1 MPVTI
6 NGNGSI
12 TGLSV
17 GTGTIRSIDGAII
30 NGTAT
35 SLTLHIENMT
45 GTVSI
50 KYYEG
55 STLVATVASQT
66 VTSSFTIVTAVP
78 AAVYGQSVG
87 DTIAVE
93 VVESSGGVSGNR
105 IFLTVSSLPTGG
117 TVTTSGSDRIHTFSG
132 TGLDYSGSDVFVNTI
147 NNLTV
152 RYLLIGG
159 GGGAP
164 GYGGSDGGG
173 GGGGGFVT
181 GTTTLPIG
189 TYTITVGKGGAGG
202 NYNFRQGG
210 YAHDGEDALSPGG
223 RNGGDS
229 KFYQFTAFGG
239 GRGSLAGTNATGGAG
254 HGGSGG
260 GGTNASN
267 SFAVGASINGQGN
280 AGGTGAGSGNGKS
293 GGGGGGAGAVG
304 GNGSNGNGGNG
315 GAGLASDISGSSVT
329 YAGGGGGV
337 VYTGTSGTGGSG
349 GGGAAKSYNQG
360 NGVSGTDGLGGGG
373 GACATLNVDGGRGG
387 NGIVIL
393 RYTP

>member
-30 NGTAT
+30 NATAT

-50 KYYEG
+50 KYYENN
-55 STLVATVASQT
+55 TLVATVANQT

-78 AAVYGQSVG
+78 AAVYGQTVG

-93 VVESSGGVSGNR
+93 VVDSSGGVSGNR
-105 IFLTVSSLPTGG
+105 IFLTVSSLPSGG

-132 TGLDYSGSDVFVNTI
+132 TGRNTGSGVFVNTI
-147 NNLTV
+147 NNLSV
-152 RYLLIGG
+152 QYLLVGG

-173 GGGGGFVT
+173 GGGGGFLT
-181 GTTTLPIG
+181 GTTKLPIG
-189 TYTITVGKGGAGG
+189 TYHIEVGKGGAGG
-202 NYNFRQGG
+202 NYNLRAAG
-210 YAHDGEDALSPGG
+210 YAHDGEHGTSPGA

-239 GRGSLAGTNATGGAG
+239 GAGSLAGSGVGGAG
-254 HGGSGG
+254 DGGSGG
-260 GGTNASN
+260 GGTDGSKYKGHG
-267 SFAVGASINGQGN
+267 SSINGQGN
-280 AGGTGAGSGNGKS
+280 EGGTGAGSCNGKA
-293 GGGGGGAGAVG
+293 GGGGGGAGGVG
-304 GNGSNGNGGNG
+304 GNGTNGNGGNG
-315 GAGLASDISGSSVT
+315 GAGLASSISGSSVIS
-329 YAGGGGGV
+329 AGGGGGV
-337 VYTGTSGTGGSG
+337 VYTGTSGSGGSG
-349 GGGAAKSYNQG
+349 GGGAAKSYNAG
-360 NGVSGTDGLGGGG
+360 DGVSGTDGLGGGG
-373 GACATLNVDGGRGG
+373 GAVATLNGDGGRGG
-387 NGIVIL
+387 NGVVIL

>member
-30 NGTAT
+30 NATAT

-50 KYYEG
+50 KYYENN
-55 STLVATVASQT
+55 TLVATVANQT

-78 AAVYGQSVG
+78 AAVYGQTVG

-93 VVESSGGVSGNR
+93 VVDSSGGVSGNR
-105 IFLTVSSLPTGG
+105 IFLTVSSLPSGG

-132 TGLDYSGSDVFVNTI
+132 TGRNTGSGVFVNTI
-147 NNLTV
+147 NILSV
-152 RYLLIGG
+152 QYLLVGG

-173 GGGGGFVT
+173 GGGGGFLT
-181 GTTTLPIG
+181 GTTKLPIG
-189 TYTITVGKGGAGG
+189 TYHIEVGKGGAGG
-202 NYNFRQGG
+202 NYNLRAAG
-210 YAHDGEDALSPGG
+210 YAHDGEHGTSPGA

-239 GRGSLAGTNATGGAG
+239 GAGSLAGSGVGGAG
-254 HGGSGG
+254 DGGSGG
-260 GGTNASN
+260 GGTDGSN
-267 SFAVGASINGQGN
+267 SKGPGSSINGQGN
-280 AGGTGAGSGNGKS
+280 AGGTGAGSGNGKA
-293 GGGGGGAGAVG
+293 GGGGGGAGGVG
-304 GNGSNGNGGNG
+304 GNGTNGNGGNG
-315 GAGLASDISGSSVT
+315 GAGLASSISGSSVI

-337 VYTGTSGTGGSG
+337 VYTGTSGSGGSG
-349 GGGAAKSYNQG
+349 GGGAAKSYNAG
-360 NGVSGTDGLGGGG
+360 DGVSGTDGLGGGG
-373 GACATLNVDGGRGG
+373 GAVATLNGDGGRGG
-387 NGIVIL
+387 NGVVIL

>member
-30 NGTAT
+30 NATAT

-50 KYYEG
+50 KYYENN
-55 STLVATVASQT
+55 TLVATVANQT

-78 AAVYGQSVG
+78 AAVYGQTVG

-93 VVESSGGVSGNR
+93 VVDSSGGVSGNR
-105 IFLTVSSLPTGG
+105 IFLTVSSLPSGG

-132 TGLDYSGSDVFVNTI
+132 TGRNTGSGVFVNTI
-147 NNLTV
+147 NNLSV
-152 RYLLIGG
+152 QYLLVGG

-173 GGGGGFVT
+173 GGGRGFLT
-181 GTTTLPIG
+181 GTTKLQIG
-189 TYTITVGKGGAGG
+189 TYHIEVGKGGAGG
-202 NYNFRQGG
+202 NYNLRAAG
-210 YAHDGEDALSPGG
+210 YAHDGEHGTSPGA

-229 KFYQFTAFGG
+229 KFYQFTAFVGG
-239 GRGSLAGTNATGGAG
+239 AGSLAGSGVGGAG
-254 HGGSGG
+254 DGGSGG
-260 GGTNASN
+260 GGTDGSN
-267 SFAVGASINGQGN
+267 SKGPGSSINGQGN
-280 AGGTGAGSGNGKS
+280 AGGTGAG
-293 GGGGGGAGAVG
+293 GA
-304 GNGSNGNGGNG
+304 
-315 GAGLASDISGSSVT
+315 
-329 YAGGGGGV
+329 
-337 VYTGTSGTGGSG
+337 G
-349 GGGAAKSYNQG
+349 GGGAAKSYNAG
-360 NGVSGTDGLGGGG
+360 DGVSGTDGLGGGG
-373 GACATLNVDGGRGG
+373 GAVATLNGDGGRGG
-387 NGIVIL
+387 NGVVIL

>member
-30 NGTAT
+30 NATAT

-50 KYYEG
+50 KYYENN
-55 STLVATVASQT
+55 TLVATVANQT

-78 AAVYGQSVG
+78 AAVYGQTVG

-93 VVESSGGVSGNR
+93 VVDSSGGVSGNR
-105 IFLTVSSLPTGG
+105 IFLTVSSLPSGG

-132 TGLDYSGSDVFVNTI
+132 TGRNTGSGVFVNTI
-147 NNLTV
+147 NNLSV
-152 RYLLIGG
+152 QYLLVGG

-173 GGGGGFVT
+173 GGGGGFLT
-181 GTTTLPIG
+181 GTTKLPIG
-189 TYTITVGKGGAGG
+189 TYHIEVGKGGAGG
-202 NYNFRQGG
+202 NYNLRAAG
-210 YAHDGEDALSPGG
+210 YAHDGEHGTSPGA

-239 GRGSLAGTNATGGAG
+239 GAGSLAGSGVGGAG
-254 HGGSGG
+254 DGGSGG
-260 GGTNASN
+260 GGTDGSN
-267 SFAVGASINGQGN
+267 SKGPGSSINGQGN
-280 AGGTGAGSGNGKS
+280 AGGTGAGSGNGKA
-293 GGGGGGAGAVG
+293 GGGGGGAGGVG
-304 GNGSNGNGGNG
+304 GNGTNGNGGNG
-315 GAGLASDISGSSVT
+315 GAGLASSISGSSVI

-337 VYTGTSGTGGSG
+337 VYTGPSGSGGSG
-349 GGGAAKSYNQG
+349 GGGAAKSYNAG
-360 NGVSGTDGLGGGG
+360 DGVSGTDGLGGGG
-373 GACATLNVDGGRGG
+373 GAVATLNGDGGRGG
-387 NGIVIL
+387 NGVVIL

>member
-30 NGTAT
+30 NATAT

-78 AAVYGQSVG
+78 AAVYGKSVG
-87 DTIAVE
+87 SSIAVE

-105 IFLTVSSLPTGG
+105 IFLTVSSLPSGG

-132 TGLDYSGSDVFVNTI
+132 TGRNTGSGVFVNTI
-147 NNLTV
+147 NNLSV
-152 RYLLIGG
+152 QYLLVGG

-173 GGGGGFVT
+173 GGAGGFLT
-181 GTTTLPIG
+181 GTTKLPIG
-189 TYTITVGKGGAGG
+189 TYHIEVGKGGAGG
-202 NYNFRQGG
+202 NYNLRAAG
-210 YAHDGEDALSPGG
+210 YANDGEHGTSPGA

-239 GRGSLAGTNATGGAG
+239 GAGSLAGSGVGGAG
-254 HGGSGG
+254 NGGSGG
-260 GGTNASN
+260 GGTDGSN
-267 SFAVGASINGQGN
+267 SKGPGSSLNSQGN
-280 AGGTGAGSGNGKS
+280 AGGTGAGSGNGKA
-293 GGGGGGAGAVG
+293 GGGGGGAGGVG
-304 GNGSNGNGGNG
+304 GNGTNGNGGNG
-315 GAGLASDISGSSVT
+315 GAGLASSISGSSVT
-329 YAGGGGGV
+329 YAGGGAGC

-349 GGGAAKSYNQG
+349 GGGAAKSYNAG
-360 NGVSGTDGLGGGG
+360 DGVSGTDGLGGGG
-373 GACATLNVDGGRGG
+373 GAVATLNNDGGRGG
-387 NGIVIL
+387 NGVVIL

>member
-30 NGTAT
+30 NATAT

-50 KYYEG
+50 KYYENN
-55 STLVATVASQT
+55 TLVATVANQT

-78 AAVYGQSVG
+78 AAVYGQTVG

-93 VVESSGGVSGNR
+93 VVDSSGGVSGNR
-105 IFLTVSSLPTGG
+105 IFLTVSSLPSGG

-132 TGLDYSGSDVFVNTI
+132 TGRNTGSGVFVNTI
-147 NNLTV
+147 NNLSVLYV
-152 RYLLIGG
+152 RVGG

-173 GGGGGFVT
+173 GGGGGFLT
-181 GTTTLPIG
+181 GTTKLPIG
-189 TYTITVGKGGAGG
+189 TYHIEVGKGGAGG
-202 NYNFRQGG
+202 NYNLRAAG
-210 YAHDGEDALSPGG
+210 YAHDGEHGTSPGA

-239 GRGSLAGTNATGGAG
+239 GAGSLAGSGVGGAG
-254 HGGSGG
+254 DGGSGG
-260 GGTNASN
+260 GGTDGSN
-267 SFAVGASINGQGN
+267 SKGPGSSINGQGN
-280 AGGTGAGSGNGKS
+280 AGGTGAGSGNGKA
-293 GGGGGGAGAVG
+293 GGGGGGAGGVG
-304 GNGSNGNGGNG
+304 GNGTNGNGGNG
-315 GAGLASDISGSSVT
+315 GAGLASSISGSSVI

-337 VYTGTSGTGGSG
+337 VYTGTSGSG
-349 GGGAAKSYNQG
+349 G
-360 NGVSGTDGLGGGG
+360 
-373 GACATLNVDGGRGG
+373 
-387 NGIVIL
+387 
-393 RYTP
+393 

>member
-30 NGTAT
+30 NATAT

-50 KYYEG
+50 KYYENN
-55 STLVATVASQT
+55 TLVATVANQT

-78 AAVYGQSVG
+78 AAVYGQTVG

-93 VVESSGGVSGNR
+93 VVDSSGGVSGNR
-105 IFLTVSSLPTGG
+105 IFLTVSSLPSGG

-132 TGLDYSGSDVFVNTI
+132 TGRNTGSGVFVNTI
-147 NNLTV
+147 NNLSV
-152 RYLLIGG
+152 QYLLVGG

-173 GGGGGFVT
+173 GGGGGFLT
-181 GTTTLPIG
+181 GTTKLPIG
-189 TYTITVGKGGAGG
+189 TYHIEVGKGGAGG
-202 NYNFRQGG
+202 NYNLRAAG
-210 YAHDGEDALSPGG
+210 YAHDGEHGTSPGA

-239 GRGSLAGTNATGGAG
+239 GAGSLAGSGVGGAG
-254 HGGSGG
+254 DGGSGG
-260 GGTNASN
+260 GGTDGAN
-267 SFAVGASINGQGN
+267 SKGPGSSINGQGN
-280 AGGTGAGSGNGKS
+280 AGGTGAGSGNGKA
-293 GGGGGGAGAVG
+293 GGGGGGAGGVG
-304 GNGSNGNGGNG
+304 GNGTNGNGGNG
-315 GAGLASDISGSSVT
+315 GAGLASSISGSSVI

-337 VYTGTSGTGGSG
+337 VYTGTSGSGGSG
-349 GGGAAKSYNQG
+349 GGGAAKSYNAG
-360 NGVSGTDGLGGGG
+360 DGVSGTDGLGGGG
-373 GACATLNVDGGRGG
+373 GAVATLNGDGGRGG
-387 NGIVIL
+387 NGVVIL

>member
-30 NGTAT
+30 NATAT

-50 KYYEG
+50 KYYENN
-55 STLVATVASQT
+55 TLVATVANQT

-78 AAVYGQSVG
+78 AAVYGQTVG

-93 VVESSGGVSGNR
+93 VVDSSGGVSGNR
-105 IFLTVSSLPTGG
+105 IFLTVSSLPSGG

-132 TGLDYSGSDVFVNTI
+132 TGRNTGSGVFVNTI
-147 NNLTV
+147 NNLSV
-152 RYLLIGG
+152 QYLLVGG

-173 GGGGGFVT
+173 GGGGGFLT
-181 GTTTLPIG
+181 GTTKLPIG
-189 TYTITVGKGGAGG
+189 TYHIEVGKGGAGG
-202 NYNFRQGG
+202 NYNLRAAG
-210 YAHDGEDALSPGG
+210 YAHDGEHGTSPGA

-239 GRGSLAGTNATGGAG
+239 GAGSLAGSGVGGAG
-254 HGGSGG
+254 DGGSGG
-260 GGTNASN
+260 GGTDGSK
-267 SFAVGASINGQGN
+267 SKGAGSSINGQGN
-280 AGGTGAGSGNGKS
+280 AGGTGAGSGNGKA
-293 GGGGGGAGAVG
+293 GGGGGGAGGVG
-304 GNGSNGNGGNG
+304 GNGTNGNGGNG
-315 GAGLASDISGSSVT
+315 GAGLASSISGSSVI

-337 VYTGTSGTGGSG
+337 VYTGTSGSGGSG
-349 GGGAAKSYNQG
+349 GGGAAKSYNAG
-360 NGVSGTDGLGGGG
+360 DGVSGTDGLGGGG
-373 GACATLNVDGGRGG
+373 GAVATLNGDGGRGG
-387 NGIVIL
+387 NGVVIL

>member
-6 NGNGSI
+6 NGDGSI

-30 NGTAT
+30 NATAT

-55 STLVATVASQT
+55 STLVATVTGQT

-87 DTIAVE
+87 DSIGVE
-93 VVESSGGVSGNR
+93 VVDSSGGVSGNR

-132 TGLDYSGSDVFVNTI
+132 SGRRNTGSGVFINTI

-202 NYNFRQGG
+202 NYNLRASG
-210 YAHDGEDALSPGG
+210 YAHDAEHGTSAGA

-239 GRGSLAGTNATGGAG
+239 GAGSLAGGGGTGGAG
-254 HGGSGG
+254 NGGSGG
-260 GGTNASN
+260 GGTNGSN
-267 SFAVGASINGQGN
+267 SFGPGSSISGQGN
-280 AGGTGAGSGNGKS
+280 AGGTGSGSGNGKA

-304 GNGSNGNGGNG
+304 GNGTNGNGGNG
-315 GAGLASDISGSSVT
+315 GAGLASDISGSSVIMH
-329 YAGGGGGV
+329 
-337 VYTGTSGTGGSG
+337 
-349 GGGAAKSYNQG
+349 
-360 NGVSGTDGLGGGG
+360 
-373 GACATLNVDGGRGG
+373 
-387 NGIVIL
+387 GIFL
-393 RYTP
+393 

>member
-30 NGTAT
+30 NATAT

-50 KYYEG
+50 KYYENN
-55 STLVATVASQT
+55 TLVATVANQT

-78 AAVYGQSVG
+78 AAVYGQTVG

-93 VVESSGGVSGNR
+93 VVDSSGGVSGNR
-105 IFLTVSSLPTGG
+105 IFLTVSSLPSGG

-132 TGLDYSGSDVFVNTI
+132 TGRNTGSGVFVNTI
-147 NNLTV
+147 NNLSV
-152 RYLLIGG
+152 QYLLVGG

-173 GGGGGFVT
+173 GGGGGFLT
-181 GTTTLPIG
+181 GTTKLPIG
-189 TYTITVGKGGAGG
+189 TYHIEVGKGGAGG
-202 NYNFRQGG
+202 NYNLRAAG
-210 YAHDGEDALSPGG
+210 YAHDGEHGTSPGA

-239 GRGSLAGTNATGGAG
+239 GAGSLAGSGVGGAG
-254 HGGSGG
+254 DGGSGG
-260 GGTNASN
+260 GGTDGSN
-267 SFAVGASINGQGN
+267 SKGPGSSINGQGN
-280 AGGTGAGSGNGKS
+280 AGGTGAGSGNGS
-293 GGGGGGAGAVG
+293 AAGGGGGAGGVG
-304 GNGSNGNGGNG
+304 GNGTNGNGGNG
-315 GAGLASDISGSSVT
+315 GAGLASSISGSSVI

-337 VYTGTSGTGGSG
+337 VYTGTSGSGGSG
-349 GGGAAKSYNQG
+349 GGGAAKSYNAG
-360 NGVSGTDGLGGGG
+360 EGVSGTDGLGGGG
-373 GACATLNVDGGRGG
+373 GAVATLNGDGGRGG
-387 NGIVIL
+387 NGVVIL

>member
-30 NGTAT
+30 NATAT
-35 SLTLHIENMT
+35 SLTLHIENMA

-55 STLVATVASQT
+55 STLVATVPNQT

-78 AAVYGQSVG
+78 AAVYGKSVG
-87 DTIAVE
+87 SSIAVE

-105 IFLTVSSLPTGG
+105 IFLTVSSLPSGG

-132 TGLDYSGSDVFVNTI
+132 TGRNTGSGVFVNTI
-147 NNLTV
+147 NNLSV
-152 RYLLIGG
+152 QYLLVGG

-173 GGGGGFVT
+173 GGAGGFLT
-181 GTTTLPIG
+181 GTTKLPIG
-189 TYTITVGKGGAGG
+189 TYHIEVGKGGAGG
-202 NYNFRQGG
+202 NYNLRAAG
-210 YAHDGEDALSPGG
+210 YANDGEHGTSPGA

-239 GRGSLAGTNATGGAG
+239 GAGSLAGSGVGGAG
-254 HGGSGG
+254 DGGSGG
-260 GGTNASN
+260 GGTDGSN
-267 SFAVGASINGQGN
+267 SKGPGSSLNGQGN
-280 AGGTGAGSGNGKS
+280 AGGTGAGSGNGKA
-293 GGGGGGAGAVG
+293 GGGGGGAGGVG
-304 GNGSNGNGGNG
+304 GNGTNGNGGNG
-315 GAGLASDISGSSVT
+315 GAGLASSISGSSVT

-337 VYTGTSGTGGSG
+337 VYTGTSGSGGSG
-349 GGGAAKSYNQG
+349 GGGAAKSYGAG

-373 GACATLNVDGGRGG
+373 GAVATLNNDGGRGG
-387 NGIVIL
+387 NGVVIL

>member
-30 NGTAT
+30 NATAT

-50 KYYEG
+50 KYYENN
-55 STLVATVASQT
+55 TLVATVANQT

-78 AAVYGQSVG
+78 AAVYGQTVG

-93 VVESSGGVSGNR
+93 VVDSSGGVSGNR
-105 IFLTVSSLPTGG
+105 IFLTVSSLPSGG

-132 TGLDYSGSDVFVNTI
+132 TGRNTGSGVFVNTI
-147 NNLTV
+147 NNLSV
-152 RYLLIGG
+152 QYLLVGG

-173 GGGGGFVT
+173 GGGGGFLT
-181 GTTTLPIG
+181 GTTKLPIG
-189 TYTITVGKGGAGG
+189 TYHIEVGKGGAGG
-202 NYNFRQGG
+202 NYNLRAAG
-210 YAHDGEDALSPGG
+210 YAHDGEHGTSPGA

-239 GRGSLAGTNATGGAG
+239 GAGSLAGSGVGGAG
-254 HGGSGG
+254 DGGSGG
-260 GGTNASN
+260 GGTDGSN
-267 SFAVGASINGQGN
+267 SKGPGSSINGQGN
-280 AGGTGAGSGNGKS
+280 AGGTGAGSGNGKA
-293 GGGGGGAGAVG
+293 GGGGGGAGGVG
-304 GNGSNGNGGNG
+304 GNGTNGNGGNG
-315 GAGLASDISGSSVT
+315 GARLASSISGSSVI

-337 VYTGTSGTGGSG
+337 VYTGTSGSGGSG
-349 GGGAAKSYNQG
+349 GGGAAKSYNAG
-360 NGVSGTDGLGGGG
+360 DGVSGTDGLGGGG
-373 GACATLNVDGGRGG
+373 GAVATLNGDGGRGG
-387 NGIVIL
+387 NGVVIL

>member
-30 NGTAT
+30 NATAT

-50 KYYEG
+50 KYYENN
-55 STLVATVASQT
+55 TLVATVANQT

-78 AAVYGQSVG
+78 AAVYGQTVG

-93 VVESSGGVSGNR
+93 VVDSSGGVSGNR
-105 IFLTVSSLPTGG
+105 IFLTVSSLPSGG

-132 TGLDYSGSDVFVNTI
+132 TGRNTGSGVFVNTI
-147 NNLTV
+147 NNLSV
-152 RYLLIGG
+152 QYLLVGG

-173 GGGGGFVT
+173 GGGGGFLT
-181 GTTTLPIG
+181 GTTKLPIG
-189 TYTITVGKGGAGG
+189 TYHIEVGKGGAGG
-202 NYNFRQGG
+202 NYNLRAAG
-210 YAHDGEDALSPGG
+210 YAHDGEHGTSPGA

-239 GRGSLAGTNATGGAG
+239 GAGSLAGSGVGGAG
-254 HGGSGG
+254 DGGSGG
-260 GGTNASN
+260 GGTDGSN
-267 SFAVGASINGQGN
+267 SKGPGSSINGQGN
-280 AGGTGAGSGNGKS
+280 AGGTGAGSGNGKA
-293 GGGGGGAGAVG
+293 GGGGGGAGGVG
-304 GNGSNGNGGNG
+304 GNGTNGNGGNG
-315 GAGLASDISGSSVT
+315 GAGLASSISGSSVI

-337 VYTGTSGTGGSG
+337 VYTGTSGSGGSG
-349 GGGAAKSYNQG
+349 GGGAAKSYNAG
-360 NGVSGTDGLGGGG
+360 DGVSGTDGLGGGG
-373 GACATLNVDGGRGG
+373 GAVATLNGDGGRGG
-387 NGIVIL
+387 NGVVIL

>member
-30 NGTAT
+30 NATAT

-117 TVTTSGSDRIHTFSG
+117 TVTTLSLIH
-132 TGLDYSGSDVFVNTI
+132 I
-147 NNLTV
+147 
-152 RYLLIGG
+152 
-159 GGGAP
+159 
-164 GYGGSDGGG
+164 
-173 GGGGGFVT
+173 
-181 GTTTLPIG
+181 
-189 TYTITVGKGGAGG
+189 
-202 NYNFRQGG
+202 
-210 YAHDGEDALSPGG
+210 
-223 RNGGDS
+223 
-229 KFYQFTAFGG
+229 
-239 GRGSLAGTNATGGAG
+239 
-254 HGGSGG
+254 
-260 GGTNASN
+260 
-267 SFAVGASINGQGN
+267 
-280 AGGTGAGSGNGKS
+280 
-293 GGGGGGAGAVG
+293 
-304 GNGSNGNGGNG
+304 
-315 GAGLASDISGSSVT
+315 
-329 YAGGGGGV
+329 
-337 VYTGTSGTGGSG
+337 
-349 GGGAAKSYNQG
+349 
-360 NGVSGTDGLGGGG
+360 
-373 GACATLNVDGGRGG
+373 
-387 NGIVIL
+387 
-393 RYTP
+393 

>member
-6 NGNGSI
+6 NGNGNI

-30 NGTAT
+30 NATAT

-45 GTVSI
+45 GTVSV

-55 STLVATVASQT
+55 STLVATVTNQT

-93 VVESSGGVSGNR
+93 VVDSSGGVSGNR
-105 IFLTVSSLPTGG
+105 IFLTVSSLPSGG

-132 TGLDYSGSDVFVNTI
+132 TGRNTGSGVFVNTI
-147 NNLTV
+147 NNLSV
-152 RYLLIGG
+152 QYLLVGG

-164 GYGGSDGGG
+164 GYGGADGGG

-202 NYNFRQGG
+202 NYNLRAAG
-210 YAHDGEDALSPGG
+210 YANDGEHGTSPGA

-239 GRGSLAGTNATGGAG
+239 GAGSLAGGGVGGAG
-254 HGGSGG
+254 DGGSGG

-267 SFAVGASINGQGN
+267 SKGPGSSLNGQGN
-280 AGGTGAGSGNGKS
+280 AGGTGAGSGNGKA
-293 GGGGGGAGAVG
+293 GGGGGGAGGVG
-304 GNGSNGNGGNG
+304 GNGTNGNGGNG
-315 GAGLASDISGSSVT
+315 GAGQASSISGSSVT
-329 YAGGGGGV
+329 YAGGGGGC
-337 VYTGTSGTGGSG
+337 VYTGTSGSGGSG
-349 GGGAAKSYNQG
+349 GGGAAKSNGAG
-360 NGVSGTDGLGGGG
+360 NGASGTDGLGGGG
-373 GACATLNVDGGRGG
+373 GAVATLNNDGGRGG
-387 NGIVIL
+387 NGVVIL

>member
-30 NGTAT
+30 NATAT

-55 STLVATVASQT
+55 NTLVATVASQT

-93 VVESSGGVSGNR
+93 VVDSSGGVSGNR
-105 IFLTVSSLPTGG
+105 IFLTVSSLPSGG

-132 TGLDYSGSDVFVNTI
+132 TGRNTGSGVFVNTI
-147 NNLTV
+147 NNLSV
-152 RYLLIGG
+152 QYLLIGG

-164 GYGGSDGGG
+164 GYGGADGGG

-202 NYNFRQGG
+202 NYNLRAAG
-210 YAHDGEDALSPGG
+210 YANDGEHGTSPGA

-239 GRGSLAGTNATGGAG
+239 GAGSLAGGGVGGAG
-254 HGGSGG
+254 DGGSGG

-267 SFAVGASINGQGN
+267 SKGPGSSLNGQGN
-280 AGGTGAGSGNGKS
+280 AGGTGAGSGNGKA
-293 GGGGGGAGAVG
+293 GGGGGGAGGVG
-304 GNGSNGNGGNG
+304 GNATNGNGGNG
-315 GAGLASDISGSSVT
+315 GAGQASSISGSSVT
-329 YAGGGGGV
+329 YAGGGGGC

-349 GGGAAKSYNQG
+349 GGGAAKSYNAG

-373 GACATLNVDGGRGG
+373 GAVATLNNDGGRGG
-387 NGIVIL
+387 NGVVIL

>member
-30 NGTAT
+30 NATAT

-50 KYYEG
+50 KYYENN
-55 STLVATVASQT
+55 TLVATVANQT

-78 AAVYGQSVG
+78 AAVYGQTVG

-93 VVESSGGVSGNR
+93 VVDSSGGVSGNR
-105 IFLTVSSLPTGG
+105 IFLTVSSLPSGG

-132 TGLDYSGSDVFVNTI
+132 TGRNTGSGVFVNTI
-147 NNLTV
+147 NNLSV
-152 RYLLIGG
+152 QYLLVGG

-173 GGGGGFVT
+173 GGGGGFLT
-181 GTTTLPIG
+181 GTTKLPIG
-189 TYTITVGKGGAGG
+189 TYHIEVGKGGAGG
-202 NYNFRQGG
+202 NYNLRAAG
-210 YAHDGEDALSPGG
+210 YAHDGEHGTSPGA

-239 GRGSLAGTNATGGAG
+239 GAGSLAGSGVGGAG
-254 HGGSGG
+254 DGGSGG
-260 GGTNASN
+260 GGTDGSN
-267 SFAVGASINGQGN
+267 SKGPGSSINGQGN
-280 AGGTGAGSGNGKS
+280 AGGTGAGSGNGKA
-293 GGGGGGAGAVG
+293 GGGGGGAGGVG
-304 GNGSNGNGGNG
+304 GNGTNGNGGNG
-315 GAGLASDISGSSVT
+315 GAGLASSISGSSVT

-337 VYTGTSGTGGSG
+337 VYTGTSGSGGSG
-349 GGGAAKSYNQG
+349 GGGAAKSYNAG
-360 NGVSGTDGLGGGG
+360 DGVSGTDGLGGGG
-373 GACATLNVDGGRGG
+373 GAVATLNGDGGRGG
-387 NGIVIL
+387 NGVVIL

>member
-30 NGTAT
+30 NATAT

-50 KYYEG
+50 KYYENN
-55 STLVATVASQT
+55 TLVATVANQT

-78 AAVYGQSVG
+78 AAVYGQTVG

-93 VVESSGGVSGNR
+93 VVDSSGGVSGNR
-105 IFLTVSSLPTGG
+105 IFLTVSSLPSGG

-132 TGLDYSGSDVFVNTI
+132 TGRNTGSGVFVNTI
-147 NNLTV
+147 NNLSV
-152 RYLLIGG
+152 QYLLVGG

-173 GGGGGFVT
+173 GGGGGFLT
-181 GTTTLPIG
+181 GTTKLPIG
-189 TYTITVGKGGAGG
+189 TYHIEVGKGGAGG
-202 NYNFRQGG
+202 NYNLRAAG
-210 YAHDGEDALSPGG
+210 YAHDGEHGTSPGA

-239 GRGSLAGTNATGGAG
+239 GAGSLAGSGVGGAG
-254 HGGSGG
+254 DGGSGG
-260 GGTNASN
+260 GGTDGSN
-267 SFAVGASINGQGN
+267 SKGPGSSINGQGN
-280 AGGTGAGSGNGKS
+280 AGGTGAGSGNGKA
-293 GGGGGGAGAVG
+293 GGGGGGAGGVG
-304 GNGSNGNGGNG
+304 GNGTNGNGGNG
-315 GAGLASDISGSSVT
+315 GAGLASSISGSSVI

-337 VYTGTSGTGGSG
+337 VYTGTSGSGGSG
-349 GGGAAKSYNQG
+349 GGGAAKSYNAG
-360 NGVSGTDGLGGGG
+360 YGVSGTDGLGGGG
-373 GACATLNVDGGRGG
+373 GAVATLNGDGGRGG
-387 NGIVIL
+387 NGVVIL

>member
-30 NGTAT
+30 NATAT

-55 STLVATVASQT
+55 STLVATVPNQT

-105 IFLTVSSLPTGG
+105 IFLTVSSLPSGG

-132 TGLDYSGSDVFVNTI
+132 TGRNTGSGVFVNTI
-147 NNLTV
+147 NNLSV
-152 RYLLIGG
+152 QYLLIGG

-173 GGGGGFVT
+173 GGAGGFLT
-181 GTTTLPIG
+181 GTTTLPTG
-189 TYTITVGKGGAGG
+189 TYHIEVGKGGAGG
-202 NYNFRQGG
+202 NYNLRAGG
-210 YAHDGEDALSPGG
+210 YANDGEHATSPGAS
-223 RNGGDS
+223 NGGDS

-239 GRGSLAGTNATGGAG
+239 GAGSLAGSGGTGGAG
-254 HGGSGG
+254 DGGSGG
-260 GGTNASN
+260 GGTDGSN
-267 SFAVGASINGQGN
+267 SKGPGSSINGQGN
-280 AGGTGAGSGNGKS
+280 AGGTGAGSGNGKA
-293 GGGGGGAGAVG
+293 GGGGGGAGGVG
-304 GNGSNGNGGNG
+304 GNGTNGNGGNG
-315 GAGLASDISGSSVT
+315 GAGLASSISGSSVT
-329 YAGGGGGV
+329 YAGGGGGC
-337 VYTGTSGTGGSG
+337 VYTGTSGSGGSG
-349 GGGAAKSYNQG
+349 GGGDAKSYNTG
-360 NGVSGTDGLGGGG
+360 DGVDGTDGLGGGG
-373 GACATLNVDGGRGG
+373 GAVATSNNDGGRGG
-387 NGIVIL
+387 NGVVIL

>member
-30 NGTAT
+30 NATAT

-55 STLVATVASQT
+55 NTLVATVPNQT

-105 IFLTVSSLPTGG
+105 IFLTVSSLPSGG

-132 TGLDYSGSDVFVNTI
+132 TGRNTGSGVFVNTI
-147 NNLTV
+147 NNLSV
-152 RYLLIGG
+152 QYLLVGG

-173 GGGGGFVT
+173 GGAGGFVT

-189 TYTITVGKGGAGG
+189 TYHIEVGKGGAGG
-202 NYNFRQGG
+202 NYNLRAAG
-210 YAHDGEDALSPGG
+210 YAHDGEHGTSPGA

-239 GRGSLAGTNATGGAG
+239 GAGSLAGSGVGGAG
-254 HGGSGG
+254 NGGSGG
-260 GGTNASN
+260 GGTDGSN
-267 SFAVGASINGQGN
+267 SKGPGSSLNGQGN
-280 AGGTGAGSGNGKS
+280 AGGTGAGSGNGKA
-293 GGGGGGAGAVG
+293 GGGGGGAGGVG
-304 GNGSNGNGGNG
+304 GNGTNGNGGNG
-315 GAGLASDISGSSVT
+315 GAGLASSISGSSVT
-329 YAGGGGGV
+329 YAGGGGGC

-349 GGGAAKSYNQG
+349 GGGAAKSYNAG
-360 NGVSGTDGLGGGG
+360 DGVSGTDGLGGGG
-373 GACATLNVDGGRGG
+373 GAVATLNGDGGRGG
-387 NGIVIL
+387 NGVVIL

>member
-30 NGTAT
+30 NATAT

-50 KYYEG
+50 KYYENN
-55 STLVATVASQT
+55 TLVATVANQT

-78 AAVYGQSVG
+78 AAVYGQTVG

-93 VVESSGGVSGNR
+93 VVDSSGGVSGNR
-105 IFLTVSSLPTGG
+105 IFLTVSSLPSGG

-132 TGLDYSGSDVFVNTI
+132 TGRNTGSGVFVNTI
-147 NNLTV
+147 NNLSV
-152 RYLLIGG
+152 QYLLVGG

-173 GGGGGFVT
+173 GGGGGFLT
-181 GTTTLPIG
+181 GTTKLPIG
-189 TYTITVGKGGAGG
+189 TYHIEVGKGGAGG
-202 NYNFRQGG
+202 NYNLRAAG
-210 YAHDGEDALSPGG
+210 YAHDGEHGTSPGA

-239 GRGSLAGTNATGGAG
+239 GAGSLAGSGVGGAG
-254 HGGSGG
+254 DGGSGG
-260 GGTNASN
+260 GGTDGSN
-267 SFAVGASINGQGN
+267 SKGPGSSINGQGN
-280 AGGTGAGSGNGKS
+280 AGGTGAGSGNGKA
-293 GGGGGGAGAVG
+293 GGGGGGAGGVG

-315 GAGLASDISGSSVT
+315 GAGLASSISGSSVI

-337 VYTGTSGTGGSG
+337 VYTGTSGSGGSG
-349 GGGAAKSYNQG
+349 GGGAAKSYNAG
-360 NGVSGTDGLGGGG
+360 DGVSGTDGLGGGG
-373 GACATLNVDGGRGG
+373 GAVATLNGDGGRGG
-387 NGIVIL
+387 NGVVIL

>member
-30 NGTAT
+30 NATAT

-55 STLVATVASQT
+55 NTLVATVTNQT

-93 VVESSGGVSGNR
+93 VVDSSGGVSGNR
-105 IFLTVSSLPTGG
+105 IFLTVSSLPSGG

-132 TGLDYSGSDVFVNTI
+132 TGRNTGSGVFVNTI
-147 NNLTV
+147 NNLSV
-152 RYLLIGG
+152 QYLLVGG

-164 GYGGSDGGG
+164 GYGGADGGG

-189 TYTITVGKGGAGG
+189 TYHIEVGKGGAGG
-202 NYNFRQGG
+202 NYNLRAGG
-210 YAHDGEDALSPGG
+210 YANDGEHGTSPGAS
-223 RNGGDS
+223 NGGDS
-229 KFYQFTAFGG
+229 KFHQFTAFGG
-239 GRGSLAGTNATGGAG
+239 GAGSLAGNGVGGAG
-254 HGGSGG
+254 DGGSGG

-267 SFAVGASINGQGN
+267 SKGPGSSLNGQGN
-280 AGGTGAGSGNGKS
+280 AGGTGAGSGNGKA
-293 GGGGGGAGAVG
+293 GGGGGGAGGVG
-304 GNGSNGNGGNG
+304 GNGTNGNGGNG
-315 GAGLASDISGSSVT
+315 GAGLASSISGSSVT

-337 VYTGTSGTGGSG
+337 VYTGTSGSGGSG
-349 GGGAAKSYNQG
+349 GGGAAKSYGAG

-373 GACATLNVDGGRGG
+373 GAVATLNNDGGRGG
-387 NGIVIL
+387 NGVVIL

>member
-30 NGTAT
+30 NATAT

-50 KYYEG
+50 KYYENN
-55 STLVATVASQT
+55 TLVATVANQT

-78 AAVYGQSVG
+78 AAVYGQTVG

-93 VVESSGGVSGNR
+93 VVDSSGGVSGNR
-105 IFLTVSSLPTGG
+105 IFLTVSSLPSGG

-132 TGLDYSGSDVFVNTI
+132 TGRNTGSGVFVNTI
-147 NNLTV
+147 NNLSV
-152 RYLLIGG
+152 QYLLVGG

-173 GGGGGFVT
+173 GGGGGFLT
-181 GTTTLPIG
+181 GTTKLPIG
-189 TYTITVGKGGAGG
+189 TYHIEVGKGGAGG
-202 NYNFRQGG
+202 NYNLRAAG
-210 YAHDGEDALSPGG
+210 YAHDGEHGTSPGA

-239 GRGSLAGTNATGGAG
+239 GAGSLAGSGVGGAG
-254 HGGSGG
+254 DGGSGG
-260 GGTNASN
+260 GGTDGSN
-267 SFAVGASINGQGN
+267 SKGPGSSINGQGN
-280 AGGTGAGSGNGKS
+280 AGGTGAGSGNGKAGGGS
-293 GGGGGGAGAVG
+293 GGAGGGGG
-304 GNGSNGNGGNG
+304 NGTNGNGGNG
-315 GAGLASDISGSSVT
+315 GAGLASSISGSSVI

-337 VYTGTSGTGGSG
+337 VYTGTSGSGGSG
-349 GGGAAKSYNQG
+349 GGGAAKSYNAG
-360 NGVSGTDGLGGGG
+360 DGVSGTDGLGGGG
-373 GACATLNVDGGRGG
+373 GAVATLNGDGGRGG
-387 NGIVIL
+387 NGVVIL

>member
-30 NGTAT
+30 NATAT

-55 STLVATVASQT
+55 NTLVATVASQT

-93 VVESSGGVSGNR
+93 VVDSSGGVSGNR

-132 TGLDYSGSDVFVNTI
+132 TGRNTGSGVFVNTI
-147 NNLTV
+147 NNLSV
-152 RYLLIGG
+152 QYLLIGG

-202 NYNFRQGG
+202 NYNLRAAG
-210 YAHDGEDALSPGG
+210 YANDGEHGTSPGA

-239 GRGSLAGTNATGGAG
+239 GAGSLAGSGVGGAG
-254 HGGSGG
+254 NGGSGG
-260 GGTNASN
+260 GGTDGSN
-267 SFAVGASINGQGN
+267 SKGPGSSLNSQGN
-280 AGGTGAGSGNGKS
+280 AGGTGAGSGNGKA
-293 GGGGGGAGAVG
+293 GGGGGGAGGVG
-304 GNGSNGNGGNG
+304 GNGTNGNGGNG

-337 VYTGTSGTGGSG
+337 VYTGTSGSGGSG
-349 GGGAAKSYNQG
+349 GGGAAKSYNAG

-373 GACATLNVDGGRGG
+373 GAVATLNNDGGRGG
-387 NGIVIL
+387 NGVVIL

>member
-30 NGTAT
+30 NATAT

-55 STLVATVASQT
+55 NTLVATVASQT

-93 VVESSGGVSGNR
+93 VVDSSGGVSGNR
-105 IFLTVSSLPTGG
+105 IFLTVSSLPSGG

-132 TGLDYSGSDVFVNTI
+132 TGRNTGSGVFVNTI
-147 NNLTV
+147 NNLSV
-152 RYLLIGG
+152 QYLLIGG

-164 GYGGSDGGG
+164 GYGGADGGG

-202 NYNFRQGG
+202 NYNLRAAG
-210 YAHDGEDALSPGG
+210 YANDGEHGTSPGA

-239 GRGSLAGTNATGGAG
+239 GAGSLAGGGVGGAG
-254 HGGSGG
+254 DGGSGG
-260 GGTNASN
+260 GGTDASN
-267 SFAVGASINGQGN
+267 SKGPGSSLNGQGN
-280 AGGTGAGSGNGKS
+280 AGGTGAGSGNGKA
-293 GGGGGGAGAVG
+293 GGGGGGAGGVG
-304 GNGSNGNGGNG
+304 GNATNGNGGNG
-315 GAGLASDISGSSVT
+315 GAGQASSISGSSVT
-329 YAGGGGGV
+329 YAGGGGGC

-349 GGGAAKSYNQG
+349 GGGAAKSYNAG

-373 GACATLNVDGGRGG
+373 GAVATLNNDGGRGG
-387 NGIVIL
+387 NGVVIL